1 MNVTLTAVVLLT
13 TAALCC
19 AADAE
24 CKYRK
29 TRKLVLHWPDPTDC
43 TRYYRCT
50 NRSVKREVVCAEGKV
65 YNSKTGKCSNYIE
78 GLCKLTLAM
87 PLDAI
92 INVCANETSGVYLDQ
107 PGYCRNF
114 YICNQ
119 NQAYPQVCDAGSRF
133 NSTTRTCIPDTD
145 SECWQNKCIGE
156 NNGTYLPNESSCSS
170 FYVCAAGET
179 IEQECGS
186 GSYFNSSKRI
196 CLPDPDGQFC
206 WENLCV
212 GKKDG
217 EFVQDVKDCYSYY
230 ICVSAKPIQ
239 QYCPEG
245 SYFNS
250 TENSCLPGECSPVTT
265 ECPTTETTESTTECI
280 SESTESTPSTECTE
294 VTTSATETTESTTE
308 CLSES
313 TESAPSTECTE
324 VTTPATEATCD
335 CPGGYKEGELIPFPN
350 YPENCDKY
358 YECSNGKL
366 EEKECGEGNGFNST
380 LGVCE
385 PDVDHICWPVGTTE
399 CSEVTT
405 SATEATCD
413 CPGDYK
419 EGELIPFPNYP
430 ENCDKYYECSN
441 GKLEEKECGEGNS
454 FNSTLGV
461 CEPDVDHI
469 CWPVVTTECS
479 EVTTSATEATC
490 DCPGGYKE
498 GELIPFP
505 NYPENCDKYYECS
518 NGKLEE
524 KECGE
529 GNSFNSTL
537 GVCEPDVDH
546 ICWPVV
552 TTECSE
558 VTTSATEATCDCPGG
573 YKEGELIPFPNYP
586 ENCDKYYECSDG
598 KLVEKEC
605 GEGNSFNSTLG
616 VCEPDVDHIC
626 WPVVTTECSEVT
638 TPATVATCDCP
649 GGYKEGELIP
659 FPNYPEN
666 CDKYYECSNGKLEKK
681 ECGEG
686 NSFNSTLGVCEPD
699 VDHICW
705 PVVTTECSEV
715 STSATEA
722 TCDCPGGCKEGELIP
737 FPNYPE
743 NCDKYYE
750 CSNGKLEKKECGEGN
765 SFNSTLGVCEPDVDH
780 ICWPVVTTECSEV
793 TTSATEATC
802 DCPGGYKEG
811 ELIPFPNY
819 PENCD
824 KYYECSNGKLVEKE
838 CGEGNRFNSTFGVCQ
853 PDIENVCSRI
863 NCDARNYNVVGRRNR
878 RSVDRS
884 SIDTFDAP
892 LCLGLYTE
900 GVIIGDSSNCRKYQ
914 ICVDGEMIS
923 EDCGFGNYFNSNTL
937 TCNIDTQQVCI
948 GNNENANEYLSTK
961 KSEQI
966 TDIVSSIG
974 VEDCSCPGGYK
985 EGELL
990 PFPNYPENCD
1000 KYYICTDGRL
1010 QERECGKGNYFDSRL
1025 GVCVPDVDNKCWPAE
1040 TNCTCPGGYKEGELL
1055 PFPNY
1060 PENCDKYYI
1069 CTDGRLQERECG
1081 EGNYFD
1087 SQLGVCVPDVD
1098 NKCWPAETNCTCPGG
1113 YKEGELLPFPNYPEN
1128 CDKYYIC
1135 TDGRLQEREC
1145 GEGNYF
1151 DSHLGVCV
1159 PDVDNTCWPNL
1170 CYGQIDG
1177 TYVPDSTNCT
1187 SFYLCQD
1194 GKGEIYN
1201 CPPEKW
1207 FNPVDKICMPDFNAT
1222 CINPC
1227 KDTTGITFLPNPDC
1241 SKYFLCNDC
1250 KPYVETCPEGGFD
1263 ITLNKCHADAVCEAT
1278 LCVGKS
1284 DGTTY
1289 PFVGNDTKF
1298 YLCMGGVAQI
1308 RECKSGQVF
1317 NKDVGVC
1324 LEEPSSQCNQTECQS
1339 TNPEDNAFAPLTN
1352 TDNTAFCL
1360 CRGDSAFLHHCADNY
1375 TFRADLGICYSN
1387 APCDPELCDSFPE
1400 NTRSQNRNNSH
1411 SFCLCVSKQQ
1421 VIVDCPNNQTYNAVT
1436 QTCQVLDE
1444 RCSSTFCLT
1453 APEYSTFP
1461 ALNNDT
1467 DGFCECVSSGTTY
1480 KLCGNDK
1487 KYNAEKG
1494 ICLPEIGDD
1503 CSSSLCSGN
1512 AGLIYGAASDP
1523 HSFCYCINDGLAIK
1537 QNCPNSEIFNET
1549 LFICQAVG
1557 CDGEI
1562 CSTNPSGPFPALNE
1576 PYAFCVCGSSD
1587 PSSVTKHDCANGTR
1601 FDPYYLLC
1609 KEDPCD
1615 KNFCSNSSNNGIPYP
1630 ANHYQYGYCV
1640 CKSGIPELISCS
1652 DGNLFNPVSRQ
1663 CESSSTVECDVA
1675 QCANTTSE
1683 YPFAIAA
1690 KNDTHGFCYCFSL
1703 TEVEFFLCP
1712 DNALFDPISEICNIS
1727 CTKSA
1732 KLLELN
1738 QGISTVSCLG
1748 TYGEGEY
1755 VPHRTNNQLFY
1766 VCYNAKLLEGDCG
1779 AGNIFDQDS
1788 LTCQPLD
1795 KRVMHQNTNI
1805 MRTGEI
1811 PENNKW
1817 CIENEKRSVLFN
1829 CSQYEVCLDGDW
1841 TRLSCPDRNIFS
1853 QEERACIE
1861 LRDDMICIHGRVTI
1875 FPNCSTS
1882 MELHTVPG
1890 KDANCTQYYRC
1901 NHGKWRLK
1909 NCPKQHFYSKRL
1921 NTCIPS
1927 THDDVC
1933 TAQNELNIDNMPV
1946 QEFDC
1951 RHMEVRYYESNCAM
1965 YLMCLDGKWWHH
1977 YCPLGVCAN
1986 STDGGNVAHPYD
1998 CQAYYECSTLN
2009 GTELRYCAEGEYY
2022 HNTTGECHIDRGECR
2037 AKFKEH
2043 SKCQHG
2049 KSLSHERYCN
2059 IYFACVRGLA
2069 IPAVCPAGN
2078 HFNSTVGHCVFD
2090 PVNNCENG
2098 SLSEITY
2105 NIKSEDICKNLSD
2118 GNHLPDMIDC
2128 TKYYVCLAGMELRK
2142 QCPSGAYFDTDQQL
2156 CVPDD
2161 GSCPYVVKT
2170 ESNLL
2175 IAPPEP
2181 SVCEGKHGDMMP
2193 DLLNCNEFYVCINGK
2208 LRHERCYTNYYFN
2221 SSLLQC
2227 QSYTQAIGNTTE
2239 ANAVSVDPHQL
2250 KLTQT
2255 QCKHKPSNYTELC
2268 LQMPKGSSIAEPGDC
2283 RRYVSCNDVD
2293 GPVSQRCRNGE
2304 SYDSLLG
2311 FCRQNDGTCLLEN
2324 GQRVGECNARHGV
2337 LVRDEDNCQ
2346 AYFVCINGQKIPGS
2360 CNKNEYFDKIQTSCL
2375 PNENNQCDKAL
2386 NQAYAMK
2393 TAVSCLGLGDS
2404 ILYPYTLDNC
2414 RSYFQCVQGKPVV
2427 HKCADGLY
2435 FNASITRCVKDV
2447 VNCTMPAVV
2456 AKRALEEIQ
2465 HKEHGSST

>member
-13 TAALCC
+13 TAALCY

-29 TRKLVLHWPDPTDC
+29 SRKLALHWPDPTDC

-50 NRSVKREVVCAEGKV
+50 NRSIKREVVCAEGKV
-65 YNSKTGKCSNYIE
+65 YNSKTGKCSNNIE

-87 PLDAI
+87 PLDAN

-119 NQAYPQVCDAGSRF
+119 NEAYPQVCDAGSRF

-217 EFVQDVKDCYSYY
+217 EFVQNVKDCYSYY

-280 SESTESTPSTECTE
+280 SESTESTPSTECTDA
-294 VTTSATETTESTTE
+294 TTPTTETTESTTE
-308 CLSES
+308 CTSES
-313 TESAPSTECTE
+313 TESKSSTECTEVTTPATESTESTTECISESTESTSSTECTEVTTSTTETTESTTECTSESTESTPSTECTEVTTHATEATCDCPGGYKEGELIPFPNYPENCDKYYECSNGKLEEKECGEGNGFNSTLGVCEPDVDHICWPVVTTECSE

-385 PDVDHICWPVGTTE
+385 PDVDHICWPV
-399 CSEVTT
+399 
-405 SATEATCD
+405 
-413 CPGDYK
+413 
-419 EGELIPFPNYP
+419 
-430 ENCDKYYECSN
+430 
-441 GKLEEKECGEGNS
+441 
-454 FNSTLGV
+454 
-461 CEPDVDHI
+461 
-469 CWPVVTTECS
+469 VTTECS
-479 EVTTSATEATC
+479 EVTTPATEATC

-518 NGKLEE
+518 N
-524 KECGE
+524 
-529 GNSFNSTL
+529 
-537 GVCEPDVDH
+537 
-546 ICWPVV
+546 
-552 TTECSE
+552 
-558 VTTSATEATCDCPGG
+558 
-573 YKEGELIPFPNYP
+573 
-586 ENCDKYYECSDG
+586 G

-638 TPATVATCDCP
+638 TP
-649 GGYKEGELIP
+649 
-659 FPNYPEN
+659 
-666 CDKYYECSNGKLEKK
+666 
-681 ECGEG
+681 
-686 NSFNSTLGVCEPD
+686 
-699 VDHICW
+699 
-705 PVVTTECSEV
+705 
-715 STSATEA
+715 
-722 TCDCPGGCKEGELIP
+722 
-737 FPNYPE
+737 
-743 NCDKYYE
+743 
-750 CSNGKLEKKECGEGN
+750 
-765 SFNSTLGVCEPDVDH
+765 
-780 ICWPVVTTECSEV
+780 
-793 TTSATEATC
+793 ATEATC

-838 CGEGNRFNSTFGVCQ
+838 CGEGNRFNSTLGVCQ

-863 NCDARNYNVVGRRNR
+863 NCDARSYNVIGRRNR

-884 SIDTFDAP
+884 PIDTFDAP
-892 LCLGLYTE
+892 LCLGLYAE
-900 GVIIGDSSNCRKYQ
+900 GEIIGDSSNCRRYQ
-914 ICVDGEMIS
+914 ICVNGEMIS

-937 TCNIDTQQVCI
+937 TCNIDIQQVCI
-948 GNNENANEYLSTK
+948 GNNENVNEYLSTK
-961 KSEQI
+961 KSEEI
-966 TDIVSSIG
+966 TDTISNIG

-1010 QERECGKGNYFDSRL
+1010 QERECGEGNYFDSQL

-1151 DSHLGVCV
+1151 DSQLGVCV
-1159 PDVDNTCWPNL
+1159 PDVDNTCWPNV

-1308 RECKSGQVF
+1308 RECKSGQIF

-1339 TNPEDNAFAPLTN
+1339 TNPEENAFAPLTN

-1467 DGFCECVSSGTTY
+1467 DGFCECISSGTTY

-1512 AGLIYGAASDP
+1512 AGLIFGAASDP

-1549 LFICQAVG
+1549 LLICQAVG

-1562 CSTNPSGPFPALNE
+1562 CLTNPSGAFPALNE

-1601 FDPYYLLC
+1601 FDPYYLFC

-1615 KNFCSNSSNNGIPYP
+1615 KSFCSNSSNNGIPYP
-1630 ANHYQYGYCV
+1630 ANNYQYGYCV
-1640 CKSGIPELISCS
+1640 CKSGIPELVSCS

-1690 KNDTHGFCYCFSL
+1690 KNDTHGFCYCFSS

-1748 TYGEGEY
+1748 TYDEGEY

-1795 KRVMHQNTNI
+1795 KRVMHQNKSI
-1805 MRTGEI
+1805 MRMGEI
-1811 PENNKW
+1811 PENNV
-1817 CIENEKRSVLFN
+1817 RTL
-1829 CSQYEVCLDGDW
+1829 
-1841 TRLSCPDRNIFS
+1841 
-1853 QEERACIE
+1853 
-1861 LRDDMICIHGRVTI
+1861 TI
-1875 FPNCSTS
+1875 
-1882 MELHTVPG
+1882 
-1890 KDANCTQYYRC
+1890 
-1901 NHGKWRLK
+1901 LK
-1909 NCPKQHFYSKRL
+1909 N
-1921 NTCIPS
+1921 
-1927 THDDVC
+1927 
-1933 TAQNELNIDNMPV
+1933 
-1946 QEFDC
+1946 
-1951 RHMEVRYYESNCAM
+1951 
-1965 YLMCLDGKWWHH
+1965 YLKKF
-1977 YCPLGVCAN
+1977 
-1986 STDGGNVAHPYD
+1986 PY
-1998 CQAYYECSTLN
+1998 
-2009 GTELRYCAEGEYY
+2009 
-2022 HNTTGECHIDRGECR
+2022 
-2037 AKFKEH
+2037 F
-2043 SKCQHG
+2043 
-2049 KSLSHERYCN
+2049 
-2059 IYFACVRGLA
+2059 
-2069 IPAVCPAGN
+2069 
-2078 HFNSTVGHCVFD
+2078 
-2090 PVNNCENG
+2090 
-2098 SLSEITY
+2098 
-2105 NIKSEDICKNLSD
+2105 
-2118 GNHLPDMIDC
+2118 
-2128 TKYYVCLAGMELRK
+2128 
-2142 QCPSGAYFDTDQQL
+2142 
-2156 CVPDD
+2156 
-2161 GSCPYVVKT
+2161 
-2170 ESNLL
+2170 
-2175 IAPPEP
+2175 
-2181 SVCEGKHGDMMP
+2181 
-2193 DLLNCNEFYVCINGK
+2193 
-2208 LRHERCYTNYYFN
+2208 
-2221 SSLLQC
+2221 
-2227 QSYTQAIGNTTE
+2227 
-2239 ANAVSVDPHQL
+2239 
-2250 KLTQT
+2250 
-2255 QCKHKPSNYTELC
+2255 
-2268 LQMPKGSSIAEPGDC
+2268 
-2283 RRYVSCNDVD
+2283 
-2293 GPVSQRCRNGE
+2293 
-2304 SYDSLLG
+2304 
-2311 FCRQNDGTCLLEN
+2311 
-2324 GQRVGECNARHGV
+2324 
-2337 LVRDEDNCQ
+2337 
-2346 AYFVCINGQKIPGS
+2346 
-2360 CNKNEYFDKIQTSCL
+2360 
-2375 PNENNQCDKAL
+2375 
-2386 NQAYAMK
+2386 
-2393 TAVSCLGLGDS
+2393 
-2404 ILYPYTLDNC
+2404 
-2414 RSYFQCVQGKPVV
+2414 
-2427 HKCADGLY
+2427 
-2435 FNASITRCVKDV
+2435 
-2447 VNCTMPAVV
+2447 
-2456 AKRALEEIQ
+2456 
-2465 HKEHGSST
+2465 